1 MSSHI
6 HAQLWVCDQQGGS
19 IINALIPPCASRAC
33 FPCMMP
39 STNNFQW
46 SDFWQN
52 HLNGAVKVCDLP
64 IFSKEGSPPESYARR
79 NRKPPEL
86 RCTRLPKDQEA
97 YSPNSVQDC
106 RTWTDLQAEDRL
118 LQYFVKAYS
127 PRVRTQRRC
136 HRNGRDNW
144 RHRWRHMHS
153 HLRRERQPG

>member
-1 MSSHI
+1 
-6 HAQLWVCDQQGGS
+6 
-19 IINALIPPCASRAC
+19 
-33 FPCMMP
+33 MP

-52 HLNGAVKVCDLP
+52 LLNGAVKVCDLP
-64 IFSKEGSPPESYARR
+64 IFSKEGSPPESYARG

-97 YSPNSVQDC
+97 YSPNSVQDF

-127 PRVRTQRRC
+127 IPRECGRSVDAIGTGEIIGGIDEDTCIPSSEGNASQD
-136 HRNGRDNW
+136 RNNPVNAG
-144 RHRWRHMHS
+144 S
-153 HLRRERQPG
+153 PGP